1 MKNLVLKKYKIL
13 DHPADLKIKAYGKN
27 LEELFNNILLAMAE
41 AMEPVSISEE
51 ISRGV
56 DIKSRNLE
64 SLLIDFL
71 SDVIYETD
79 LNNAVFKKLEVSK
92 LTDQELEGKISGPK
106 IKNFKTEI
114 KAVTW
119 HDLEIKKINS
129 LWQATV
135 VFDI

>member
-1 MKNLVLKKYKIL
+1 MKNLVLKKYEIL

>member
-1 MKNLVLKKYKIL
+1 MKNLVLKNYEIL